1 MRPDTARELV
11 LEELQIGIHH
21 QLDQVFELGLRL
33 PAHLALGLGR
43 IADEQLHLGWAV
55 VPRIDLHVLL
65 PIQAHTAERHLEA
78 LADRVR
84 LVGRDHVV
92 VGLGLLQHQP
102 HRLDVFLGIPPVAL
116 RIEVAHE
123 QLVLQPQL
131 MWALD
136 ESRKSQ
142 RPGPRPS
149 QRKFASVTSL
159 DS

>member
-1 MRPDTARELV
+1 MGDPAAGGREK
-11 LEELQIGIHH
+11 G
-21 QLDQVFELGLRL
+21 QVFELRLRF
-33 PAHLALGLGR
+33 PAHLAFGLAV
-43 IADEQLHLGWAV
+43 IADEQLHLGRAV
-55 VPRIDLHVLL
+55 IARVDFHVLL
-65 PIQAHTAERHLEA
+65 PIQPHAAEGHLQA

-84 LVGRDHVV
+84 LVRRDHVV
-92 VGLGLLQHQP
+92 VGLRLLQHQP
-102 HRLDVFLGIPPVAL
+102 HRLPVLLRVAPVAT
-116 RIEVAHE
+116 RVQVAHE